1 MQLERVVLDA
11 STLTRSPTLPYVRMV
26 TWLLE
31 RVSLSLDELVALM
44 LEIVRQRSI
53 AKRSRND
60 YVLDFLHQHPP

>member
-1 MQLERVVLDA
+1 
-11 STLTRSPTLPYVRMV
+11 MV